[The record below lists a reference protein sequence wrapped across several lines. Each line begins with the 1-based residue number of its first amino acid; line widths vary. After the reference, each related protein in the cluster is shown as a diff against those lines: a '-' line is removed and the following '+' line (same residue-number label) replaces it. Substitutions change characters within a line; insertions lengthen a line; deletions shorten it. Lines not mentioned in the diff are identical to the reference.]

1 MWFWYYFIYIP
12 YNIFNN
18 EIVFLV
24 NILGIKE
31 FQVLSDSFF
40 QIFSIIRMV
49 CMSCSIIFIFLSLLY
64 SILLITVLVQYMDF
78 IGTMIVV
85 QEELL

>member
-1 MWFWYYFIYIP
+1 MVLVLFYLYY
-12 YNIFNN
+12 N

-31 FQVLSDSFF
+31 FQVLSDLFF

>member
-1 MWFWYYFIYIP
+1 MWFWYYFIYIL